1 MPAAIRRIV
10 GVIALTV
17 ALALPAA
24 QSQREAEAD
33 LKALKD
39 RIQRVQRQVQQDT
52 VEKNQATRALRDA
65 EKRVSS
71 AQNEL
76 KKLRDERAERQA
88 AQRALDAQRKERQ
101 ADQQRSEAQ
110 LAAQLRAAYMLGR
123 NEPLKLLLNQRDP
136 GEASRNLAY
145 YGYFGR
151 QRAAEI
157 HMIEANIA
165 EIERL
170 SAEIEEEEARLT
182 RLEAEQKARVA
193 ELDSARADRGK
204 VLASIQR
211 QATNRT
217 ASLRNLQ
224 RERTQMED
232 LIKRLAKAAE
242 SVPYDPNAPFAKV
255 RGALS
260 WPVAGKIA
268 VSFGQT
274 PAGGIPANGIEVD
287 ASHGTEVRAVHEG
300 RVLFAD
306 WRPGRGL
313 VVIIDHGN
321 DYWSLYGHNEQL
333 FKSELQLVKAGDVI
347 ATAGDTGGRKR
358 PGLYFEIRH
367 KGKPV
372 DPRPWFRS
380 RTPPER

>member
-1 MPAAIRRIV
+1 MPAAISRIV
-10 GVIALTV
+10 GVIALTM

-24 QSQREAEAD
+24 QTRQQAEAD
-33 LKALKD
+33 LKALQD

-71 AQNEL
+71 AQGDL
-76 KKLRDERAERQA
+76 KKLREQRAERQA
-88 AQRALDAQRKERQ
+88 AQRALDTQRAERQ

-136 GEASRNLAY
+136 GEISRNLAY

-157 HMIEANIA
+157 DKIEANIA

-170 SAEIEEEEARLT
+170 SAEIEAEEQELARLET
-182 RLEAEQKARVA
+182 EQKARVA

-204 VLASIQR
+204 ALASIQR
-211 QATNRT
+211 QASSRS

-224 RERTQMED
+224 RERSQLED

-260 WPVAGKIA
+260 WPVAGKVA
-268 VSFGQT
+268 LSFGQT
-274 PAGGIPANGIEVD
+274 PAGGIQSNGIEID
-287 ASHGTEVRAVHEG
+287 AARGTEVRAVHEG

-306 WRPGRGL
+306 WHPGRGL

-333 FKSELQLVKAGDVI
+333 FKSETQVVKAGDVI
-347 ATAGDTGGRKR
+347 ATTGDSGGRKR
-358 PGLYFEIRH
+358 AGVYFEIRH

>member
-1 MPAAIRRIV
+1 MPAAFCRIV
-10 GVIALTV
+10 GVLALTM

-24 QSQREAEAD
+24 QTKQQAEAD
-33 LKALKD
+33 LKALRD

-71 AQNEL
+71 AQGDL
-76 KKLRDERAERQA
+76 RKLRAQRAERQG
-88 AQRALDAQRKERQ
+88 AQRALETQRRERQ
-101 ADQQRSEAQ
+101 ADQQRSEAE

-123 NEPLKLLLNQRDP
+123 NEPLKLLLNQKDP

-151 QRAAEI
+151 QRAEEI
-157 HMIEANIA
+157 SKIEANIA

-170 SAEIEEEEARLT
+170 SAEIEAEEAELA
-182 RLEAEQKARVA
+182 RLEGEQKARVA
-193 ELDSARADRGK
+193 ELDSAREDRGK
-204 VLASIQR
+204 ALATIQR
-211 QATNRT
+211 QASNRT

-224 RERTQMED
+224 REQSQMED

-255 RGALS
+255 RGALA
-260 WPVAGKIA
+260 WPVAGKVA
-268 VSFGQT
+268 VTFGQT
-274 PAGGIPANGIEVD
+274 PAGGIQSSGIEID
-287 ASHGTEVRAVHEG
+287 AARGAEVRAVHEG
-300 RVLFAD
+300 RVVFAD
-306 WRPGRGL
+306 WLSGRGYL
-313 VVIIDHGN
+313 VIVDHGN
-321 DYWSLYGHNEQL
+321 DYWSLYGHTEQM
-333 FKSELQLVKAGDVI
+333 FKNDAQFVKAGEVI
-347 ATAGDTGGRKR
+347 ATVGDSGGRKR
-358 PGLYFEIRH
+358 PGVYFEIRH

-380 RTPPER
+380 KSPPGG